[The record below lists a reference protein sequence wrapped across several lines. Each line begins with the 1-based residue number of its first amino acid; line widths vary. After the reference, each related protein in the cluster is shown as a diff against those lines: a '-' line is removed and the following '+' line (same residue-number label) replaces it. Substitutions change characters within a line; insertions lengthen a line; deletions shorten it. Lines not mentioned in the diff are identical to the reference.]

1 MNEWNLPT
9 DKTIILLVILFK
21 IVWKIWNRPSPIK
34 LVEEKEKVEVSK
46 GLNPDYGASVL
57 IERGKDMELLS
68 KEIQLEWLQTQKETL
83 ETLVNLEME
92 RKGKLDLITREELKE
107 ALGVSGETLRNW
119 EMMGLQRFQT
129 PMERARKVYYRPS
142 DIYLFL
148 SVR

>member
-1 MNEWNLPT
+1 
-9 DKTIILLVILFK
+9 
-21 IVWKIWNRPSPIK
+21 
-34 LVEEKEKVEVSK
+34 
-46 GLNPDYGASVL
+46 
-57 IERGKDMELLS
+57 MELLS

-119 EMMGLQRFQT
+119 EMMGLQRFSNSYWR
-129 PMERARKVYYRPS
+129 ELEKFNYRPS

>member
-1 MNEWNLPT
+1 
-9 DKTIILLVILFK
+9 
-21 IVWKIWNRPSPIK
+21 
-34 LVEEKEKVEVSK
+34 
-46 GLNPDYGASVL
+46 
-57 IERGKDMELLS
+57 MELLS

-107 ALGVSGETLRNW
+107 ALGVSGETLRNC

-129 PMERARKVYYRPS
+129 PMERAIKVYYRPS

>member
-21 IVWKIWNRPSPIK
+21 IVWKIWNRPSP
-34 LVEEKEKVEVSK
+34 
-46 GLNPDYGASVL
+46 
-57 IERGKDMELLS
+57 
-68 KEIQLEWLQTQKETL
+68 KETL

>member
-1 MNEWNLPT
+1 
-9 DKTIILLVILFK
+9 
-21 IVWKIWNRPSPIK
+21 
-34 LVEEKEKVEVSK
+34 
-46 GLNPDYGASVL
+46 
-57 IERGKDMELLS
+57 MELLS

-83 ETLVNLEME
+83 KTLVNLEME

-119 EMMGLQRFQT
+119 QNIGLKCYRT
-129 PMERARKVYYRPS
+129 PTERARKVYYRTS

>member
-1 MNEWNLPT
+1 
-9 DKTIILLVILFK
+9 
-21 IVWKIWNRPSPIK
+21 
-34 LVEEKEKVEVSK
+34 
-46 GLNPDYGASVL
+46 
-57 IERGKDMELLS
+57 MELLS
-68 KEIQLEWLQTQKETL
+68 KEIQLEWLQAQKETL

-119 EMMGLQRFQT
+119 EKIGLKKLQSPT
-129 PMERARKVYYRPS
+129 ERSRKVYYRPS